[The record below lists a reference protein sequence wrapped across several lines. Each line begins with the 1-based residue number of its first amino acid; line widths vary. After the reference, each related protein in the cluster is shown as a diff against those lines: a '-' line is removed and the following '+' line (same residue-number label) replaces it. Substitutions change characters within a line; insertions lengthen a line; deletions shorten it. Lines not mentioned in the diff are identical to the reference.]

1 MKKLIKQIGCVA
13 GTEILMFC
21 ICFSFVGCDDKEK
34 KYDVS
39 IKIANNY
46 GSTWIFTPDIDVLRY
61 EFEYTGEEMRFWIDS
76 WNLPKHP
83 RWSKE
88 WFAPN
93 TSGANVFHKSM
104 LYCPPGGKNEES
116 KGAVKERGE
125 YIITIEADSTSN
137 IWNARFVDL
146 YINVI

>member
-1 MKKLIKQIGCVA
+1 MKKIIKQICCVVA
-13 GTEILMFC
+13 TAILIFC
-21 ICFSFVGCDDKEK
+21 MCFSFVGCGKEK

-46 GSTWIFTPDIDVLRY
+46 GSTWVFTPDIDVLRY

-83 RWSKE
+83 RWTKE

-93 TSGANVFHKSM
+93 TSGANVFQAS
-104 LYCPPGGKNEES
+104 YGKVNQMHYVE
-116 KGAVKERGE
+116 KPKFICERGE
-125 YIITIEADSTSN
+125 YYYRVYADSTSN
-137 IWNARFVDL
+137 LWNSRRVFL
-146 YINVI
+146 YISVI

>member
-13 GTEILMFC
+13 ATAILMFC

-46 GSTWIFTPDIDVLRY
+46 GSTWVFTPDIDVLRY
-61 EFEYTGEEMRFWIDS
+61 EFEYTGEEMRFWVDS
-76 WNLPKHP
+76 YNLPKHP

-88 WFAPN
+88 WFTPPQ
-93 TSGANVFHKSM
+93 SGGDGFYKST
-104 LYCPPGGKNEES
+104 LYCPPSGKNEVFR
-116 KGAVKERGE
+116 GPIKERGE
-125 YIITIEADSTSN
+125 YCITVDADSSSGL
-137 IWNARFVDL
+137 WNFREIYL
-146 YINVI
+146 YVTVI

>member
-1 MKKLIKQIGCVA
+1 MKKLIKQIGCIA
-13 GTEILMFC
+13 GTAILMFC

-46 GSTWIFTPDIDVLRY
+46 GSTWIFTPDIDVFKY
-61 EFEYTGEEMRFWIDS
+61 EFEYTGEEMRFWVDS
-76 WNLPKHP
+76 YNLPKHP

-88 WFAPN
+88 WFAPPH
-93 TSGANVFHKSM
+93 SGGNGIYKST
-104 LYCPPGGKNEES
+104 LYCPPGGKNKES

-125 YIITIEADSTSN
+125 YIIRFEADSTSN
-137 IWNARFVDL
+137 IWNFRVARL
-146 YINVI
+146 YITVI

>member
-1 MKKLIKQIGCVA
+1 MKKIIKQICCVA
-13 GTEILMFC
+13 ATAILMFC
-21 ICFSFVGCDDKEK
+21 ICFSFVGCNDKEK

-61 EFEYTGEEMRFWIDS
+61 EFEYTGEEMRFRIDS

-83 RWSKE
+83 RWSEE

-93 TSGANVFHKSM
+93 TSGANVFQAS
-104 LYCPPGGKNEES
+104 YGKVNQMHYEE
-116 KGAVKERGE
+116 KPKFICERGE
-125 YIITIEADSTSN
+125 YYYRVYADTTSDL
-137 IWNARFVDL
+137 WNSRTVYL
-146 YINVI
+146 YITVI

>member
-1 MKKLIKQIGCVA
+1 MKKLIKQIGCIA
-13 GTEILMFC
+13 GTAILMFC
-21 ICFSFVGCDDKEK
+21 MCFSFVGCGKEK

-46 GSTWIFTPDIDVLRY
+46 GSTRIFTPEIDELRY

-93 TSGANVFHKSM
+93 TSGANVFQAS
-104 LYCPPGGKNEES
+104 YGKVNQMHYEE
-116 KGAVKERGE
+116 KPKFICERGE
-125 YIITIEADSTSN
+125 YYYRVYADTTSDLWNSRTI
-137 IWNARFVDL
+137 WL
-146 YINVI
+146 YITVL

>member
-1 MKKLIKQIGCVA
+1 MKKIIKQICCVVA
-13 GTEILMFC
+13 TVILMFC
-21 ICFSFVGCDDKEK
+21 MCFSFVGCGKEK

-46 GSTWIFTPDIDVLRY
+46 GSTWIFTPDIDELRY